1 MKRSLTALYLL
12 LCLACVAA
20 AQGPNAN
27 VGANANTNVNSNVN
41 ANANGNV
48 GANTNVNGS
57 TGTSNGNTSP
67 LTLEVHPGETAKITV
82 GKQGDDE
89 GGLSPLFKDWVDI
102 LAKVLGLATILFA
115 ALSYLNESRKNRR
128 ERLRERRERAER
140 RRKERAENEKDR
152 EQSELNRQQREQD
165 VEQRKTELR
174 WKKAQLAKEVLD
186 GLYADPYASD
196 AMVMLD
202 WNARTFRVK
211 PNKNQTDGE
220 MMRIT
225 WPEMWAAL
233 RITELHFNDKE
244 KFIRD
249 CFDSFFGYMQIIEH
263 YIAIDLIDPA
273 DVRYPF
279 DYYVSSLDRNAL
291 MFDNFIDAYHPR
303 AASLIECVKTPERFR
318 RAAPPSAEKEE
329 PATKTEAAPKPIPA
343 VAYYV
348 FDCPP
353 RAERFVLML
362 EDEERI
368 KEARSVLSSEVEWH
382 VSGWI
387 VEAPVHYNPP
397 WPFHVEPASVNFQG
411 ADVKFADDVNALV
424 ERHLG
429 AGKECFRPDDIW
441 HTGGA
446 RLLAELPAWRFDH
459 EEAMMRDEQQEALR
473 VQGRVQG
480 AADADASSPGVESLS
495 EEEGRRPPGEVLK
508 DEITNAGDEG

>member
-1 MKRSLTALYLL
+1 MKRSLTALCLL
-12 LCLACVAA
+12 FCLASAAA
-20 AQGPNAN
+20 AQD
-27 VGANANTNVNSNVN
+27 

-48 GANTNVNGS
+48 TLIVQPGQGAKV
-57 TGTSNGNTSP
+57 
-67 LTLEVHPGETAKITV
+67 EVVPQTAQPK
-82 GKQGDDE
+82 
-89 GGLSPLFKDWVDI
+89 GLDPLFKERVDVISKLGTPVSI
-102 LAKVLGLATILFA
+102 LVAIVLAWQQIK
-115 ALSYLNESRKNRR
+115 KNREER
-128 ERLRERRERAER
+128 ERNETERGERRK
-140 RRKERAENEKDR
+140 KELEEAKKDR
-152 EQSELNRQQREQD
+152 EQSERNRKQREED
-165 VEQRKTELR
+165 VEQRRIELR

-196 AMVMLD
+196 AMLMLD

-211 PNKNQTDGE
+211 PNKNQPDGE

-249 CFDSFFGYMQIIEH
+249 CFDSFFEYMQVIEH

-273 DVRYPF
+273 DVRHPF

-303 AASLIECVKTPERFR
+303 AADLIECVKTPERCR
-318 RAAPPSAEKEE
+318 RAAPPSAPKEE
-329 PATKTEAAPKPIPA
+329 SAAEAAPEPIPA

-362 EDEERI
+362 EDAERI
-368 KEARSVLSSEVEWH
+368 KEARSVLSSEFEWH
-382 VSGWI
+382 VSGQI
-387 VEAPVHYNPP
+387 VEAPVHYNSP
-397 WPFHVEPASVNFQG
+397 WPFHVEPASVNFPA

-429 AGKECFRPDDIW
+429 AGKECFRPDNIW

-446 RLLAELPAWRFDH
+446 RLLAELPAWRFDQ

-473 VQGRVQG
+473 ASGRVQD
-480 AADADASSPGVESLS
+480 AADAAASPSGVESPS
-495 EEEGRRPPGEVLK
+495 EKFLK
-508 DEITNAGDEG
+508 DKIINAGSQG